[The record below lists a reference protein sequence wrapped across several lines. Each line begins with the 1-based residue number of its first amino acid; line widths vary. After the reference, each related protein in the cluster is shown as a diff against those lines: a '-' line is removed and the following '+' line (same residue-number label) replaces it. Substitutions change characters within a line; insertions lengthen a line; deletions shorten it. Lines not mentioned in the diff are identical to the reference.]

1 MKVLRNIAL
10 FIFLNIFPTIVT
22 ITFKITSCK
31 FNINTESV
39 GKLVLVTLEF
49 YVQLNVCPEELT
61 EVYSETKRSKT

>member
-1 MKVLRNIAL
+1 M
-10 FIFLNIFPTIVT
+10 
-22 ITFKITSCK
+22 TFKITSCK